1 VCRRWAARFRGVLE
15 RNGFAVVPLQSPE
28 LRRRSNLSETEWFS
42 QIQVVTRGG
51 STFGGV
57 DGFLFLGQ
65 TVRPFRP
72 LAAIASLPG
81 VMPLL
86 RRLYRGFARHRRCFG
101 GACDVEQ
108 APRRS
113 VEWPGW
119 LPLLLMTAVVAVL
132 GRSLP
137 AWSYM
142 WLLAIA
148 MFGGCKWLTFWS
160 AWRNGVKP
168 TAARAAG
175 YLLAWPGMDA
185 KKFLTMTPL
194 AAKPRL
200 AEWLFALIKTLF
212 GAALV
217 WGVTRSLADFPL
229 RAGWIGMIGI
239 MFVLHFGLLH
249 AVSLAW
255 QAAGVNAP
263 PLMQAP
269 ILSVS
274 TGEFWGARWN
284 TGFHQLVKEM
294 LFAPLRTIFGA
305 RTAVMVVFLAS
316 GLIHELLITVPARGG
331 YGLPT
336 LYFLLQGT
344 AVLCERTNF
353 ARSCGLGRG
362 WRGRLFTIAMTA
374 GPAFWLFPPPFVLN
388 VMIPFLKTIHSI

>member
-1 VCRRWAARFRGVLE
+1 
-15 RNGFAVVPLQSPE
+15 
-28 LRRRSNLSETEWFS
+28 
-42 QIQVVTRGG
+42 
-51 STFGGV
+51 
-57 DGFLFLGQ
+57 
-65 TVRPFRP
+65 
-72 LAAIASLPG
+72 
-81 VMPLL
+81 
-86 RRLYRGFARHRRCFG
+86 
-101 GACDVEQ
+101 
-108 APRRS
+108 
-113 VEWPGW
+113 
-119 LPLLLMTAVVAVL
+119 MTL
-132 GRSLP
+132 
-137 AWSYM
+137 
-142 WLLAIA
+142 
-148 MFGGCKWLTFWS
+148 
-160 AWRNGVKP
+160 
-168 TAARAAG
+168 
-175 YLLAWPGMDA
+175 
-185 KKFLTMTPL
+185 L